1 MKKDK
6 SKIIKEIMFILDSEL
21 KKINIIS
28 KPFPHLRYTLGDF
41 IILVANEKTIGDFDY
56 EKEKCYYVEI
66 NDNNLYFQ
74 DKDYH
79 DTIENFVN
87 KSLTNFLMVSIIL
100 KDFIFNMIE
109 KNLFSKRQNDYLIYL
124 LKQMNLRDFFKI

>member
-1 MKKDK
+1 MEKDK

-28 KPFPHLRYTLGDF
+28 KHLTHNRYTLGDF

-79 DTIENFVN
+79 DTIENFVD

-109 KNLFSKRQNDYLIYL
+109 KNLFSKSGNDYLIYL
-124 LKQMNLRDFFKI
+124 INQMNLRDFF